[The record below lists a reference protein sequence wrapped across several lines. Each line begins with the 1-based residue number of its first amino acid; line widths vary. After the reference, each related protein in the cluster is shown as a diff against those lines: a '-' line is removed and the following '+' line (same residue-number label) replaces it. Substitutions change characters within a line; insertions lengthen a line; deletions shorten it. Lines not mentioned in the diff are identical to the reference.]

1 MDRLSTKLKLSINR
15 LNIAQARKDDTD
27 TIDTLRQEVK
37 DLYKDYSE
45 AHDRIINE
53 ISGSELENEFERRDT
68 IDRFYLESLQRH
80 DNDKTTHDNDKT
92 TDKNPK
98 RNVEFT
104 KIISRPTNFSG
115 KSDDFHLWHRHLITY
130 TNHVQTTAEKLL
142 ILSEAVSGPA
152 EETIRPYLTSDA
164 EDRFEAAV
172 ELLRSRFG
180 NDLNVS
186 ETIIAR
192 LEGWPVMDG
201 SNPTTVRS
209 FADFLRTVFF
219 TAQKVEGLM
228 SFLDS
233 KLLNRR
239 ILNKLPCDIR
249 VKWVEF
255 VREKSDRFPN
265 FQDFMEFV
273 NQKADILNDPML
285 SSFPL

>member
-1 MDRLSTKLKLSINR
+1 MDRLSTKLKLAINR
-15 LNIAQARKDDTD
+15 LNIAQARKEDTAI
-27 TIDTLRQEVK
+27 IDTLRQEVK
-37 DLYKDYSE
+37 NLYDNYSE
-45 AHDRIINE
+45 AHDKIINE
-53 ISGSELENEFERRDT
+53 ISGIELENEFQRRDN
-68 IDRFYLESLQRH
+68 IDRFYIESLKTYDKDRT
-80 DNDKTTHDNDKT
+80 DKTDNNNSKH
-92 TDKNPK
+92 
-98 RNVEFT
+98 VEFT
-104 KIISRPTNFSG
+104 KIISRPTTFSG

-130 TNHVQTTAEKLL
+130 TNHVRTTAEKLL

-239 ILNKLPCDIR
+239 ILNKLPCDIH

-255 VREKSDRFPN
+255 VREICVRFPN
-265 FQDFMEFV
+265 FKDFMEFV
-273 NQKADILNDPML
+273 NQQSDILNDPML